1 MHRAIAVL
9 IALILPV
16 PLAAAPVRQLPV
28 RQLEIA
34 PKEVILGWINQYR
47 HHPDPEQVP
56 LAVRGLS
63 RLGALSDTEGAGVYV
78 GFLAG
83 IFAKHPDR
91 IDALI
96 ARMLPLTDD
105 HQWAIVRAIA
115 YSGLPD
121 WRTVLQRNAERMPA
135 RRVMIERFLA
145 GKLPTLDQAPIEK
158 DETWGDRVRQQ
169 MLFVNYFS
177 KPRKD
182 FGLDLTP
189 DVLDTLWGYFYATG
203 DYRPLGRIVL
213 MLRWTK
219 ERDVLEK
226 LTLGSMAK
234 YTLAINS
241 GRNPDLLAKL
251 KWAETQPQPDTVK
264 PVLKEIIE
272 AAETVETGKMR
283 NDALAAIEELKRKG
297 PGSRRDLSIWG
308 QVGEGALAVGCIV
321 LAVTGQVEF
330 GIPCVVGG
338 GRNLG
343 RAAGLGHTEI
353 AEKRRDFGLLRP
365 AAQVLHRDRGD
376 CHQVALLMGDA
387 VTSYSL

>member
-1 MHRAIAVL
+1 MRRTFL
-9 IALILPV
+9 LLLLLLLLLPDS
-16 PLAAAPVRQLPV
+16 LAAAPVRPFAE
-28 RQLEIA
+28 RQLETA

-47 HHPDPEQVP
+47 HHPEPEQAP

-63 RLGALSDTEGAGVYV
+63 RLGILTDTEGAGVYV

-83 IFAKHPDR
+83 VFAKYPDK

-96 ARMLPLTDD
+96 ARMFPLSGE

-158 DETWGDRVRQQ
+158 DQTWGERVRAQ

-177 KPRKD
+177 KPKTE
-182 FGLDLTP
+182 FGLELTP

-203 DYRPLGRIVL
+203 DDRPLSRIIL
-213 MLRWTK
+213 MLRWVK

-226 LTLGSMAK
+226 LTLGSMAR
-234 YTLAINS
+234 YTLAINA
-241 GRNPDLLAKL
+241 GRNPDLLARL
-251 KWAETQPQPDTVK
+251 KGAETQPQPDAVK

-272 AAETVETGKMR
+272 AAETVETGKLR
-283 NDALAAIEELKRKG
+283 AEALAAIEELKRKG
-297 PGSRRDLSIWG
+297 PGSRRDLSVWA
-308 QVGEGALAVGCIV
+308 QVGAGALAISCIA
-321 LAVTGQVEF
+321 LAVAGQVEF
-330 GIPCVVGG
+330 GIPCVIGG
-338 GRNLG
+338 VATS
-343 RAAGLGHTEI
+343 AA
-353 AEKRRDFGLLRP
+353 LR
-365 AAQVLHRDRGD
+365 VW
-376 CHQVALLMGDA
+376 DA
-387 VTSYSL
+387 PK

>member
-1 MHRAIAVL
+1 MYRVVFAFIVL
-9 IALILPV
+9 LLLPAA
-16 PLAAAPVRQLPV
+16 LAAAPVRQLPV
-28 RQLEIA
+28 RQLDIA

-47 HHPDPEQVP
+47 HHPEPEQVP
-56 LAVRGLS
+56 LAVHGLS
-63 RLGALSDTEGAGVYV
+63 RLGVLTDTEGAGVYV

-83 IFAKHPDR
+83 VFAKNPDKV
-91 IDALI
+91 DALI
-96 ARMLPLTDD
+96 VKMLPMSEE

-121 WRTVLQRNAERMPA
+121 WRTVLQRNAARMPA
-135 RRVMIERFLA
+135 RRVMIERYLS

-158 DETWGDRVRQQ
+158 DETWRDRMREQ
-169 MLFVNYFS
+169 MLIVNYFS
-177 KPRKD
+177 KPKKE

-203 DYRPLGRIVL
+203 EYRPLSRIIL
-213 MLRWTK
+213 MLRWTR

-241 GRNPDLLAKL
+241 SRNPDLLARV
-251 KWAETQPQPDTVK
+251 KWAETQPLPDNVK
-264 PVLKEIIE
+264 PVLTEIVE

-283 NDALAAIEELKRKG
+283 NEALAAIEELKRKG
-297 PGSRRDLSIWG
+297 PGSKRDLSLWA

-338 GRNLG
+338 VATS
-343 RAAGLGHTEI
+343 AA
-353 AEKRRDFGLLRP
+353 LRVWDTP
-365 AAQVLHRDRGD
+365 K
-376 CHQVALLMGDA
+376 
-387 VTSYSL
+387 

>member
-1 MHRAIAVL
+1 MRRAVIVLIAVL
-9 IALILPV
+9 LPAS
-16 PLAAAPVRQLPV
+16 LAAAPARPLPAPQLD
-28 RQLEIA
+28 IA

-47 HHPDPEQVP
+47 HHPEPDKVP

-63 RLGALSDTEGAGVYV
+63 RLGVLTDTEGAGVYV

-83 IFAKHPDR
+83 ILAKNPDKA
-91 IDALI
+91 DMLI
-96 ARMLPLTDD
+96 AKMFPLSDE

-115 YSGLPD
+115 YSGLSD

-135 RRVMIERFLA
+135 RRVMIEKFLA
-145 GKLPTLDQAPIEK
+145 GKLATLDQAPIEK
-158 DETWGDRVRQQ
+158 DETLGEKIRAQ

-177 KPRKD
+177 KPKKE

-189 DVLDTLWGYFYATG
+189 DVLDTLWGHFYATG
-203 DYRPLGRIVL
+203 DYHPLQRIIL

-241 GRNPDLLAKL
+241 GRNADLLAKL
-251 KWAETQPQPDTVK
+251 KWAETQPQPETVK

-283 NDALAAIEELKRKG
+283 NEALAAIDELKRKG
-297 PGSRRDLSIWG
+297 PGSRRDLSIWS
-308 QVGEGALAVGCIV
+308 QVGEGALAVGCIA
-321 LAVTGQVEF
+321 LAVAGQVEF
-330 GIPCVVGG
+330 GIPCVIGG
-338 GRNLG
+338 VATS
-343 RAAGLGHTEI
+343 AA
-353 AEKRRDFGLLRP
+353 LRVWDTP
-365 AAQVLHRDRGD
+365 K
-376 CHQVALLMGDA
+376 
-387 VTSYSL
+387 

>member
-1 MHRAIAVL
+1 
-9 IALILPV
+9 
-16 PLAAAPVRQLPV
+16 
-28 RQLEIA
+28 
-34 PKEVILGWINQYR
+34 
-47 HHPDPEQVP
+47 
-56 LAVRGLS
+56 
-63 RLGALSDTEGAGVYV
+63 VYV

-83 IFAKHPDR
+83 ILAKNPEMADV
-91 IDALI
+91 LI
-96 ARMLPLTDD
+96 AKMFPLSDE

-121 WRTVLQRNAERMPA
+121 WRTVLQRNAERMPS
-135 RRVMIERFLA
+135 RRVMIERFLT
-145 GKLPTLDQAPIEK
+145 GKLPTLEQAAIEK
-158 DETWGDRVRQQ
+158 NETLGEKLRAQ

-177 KPRKD
+177 KPKKE

-189 DVLDTLWGYFYATG
+189 DLLDTLWGYFYATG
-203 DYRPLGRIVL
+203 DYRPLQRIIL

-241 GRNPDLLAKL
+241 GRNPDLLARL
-251 KWAETQPQPDTVK
+251 KWAETQPQPDEVK
-264 PVLKEIIE
+264 PVLKDIIE

-283 NDALAAIEELKRKG
+283 NEALAAIEELKRKG

-338 GRNLG
+338 VATS
-343 RAAGLGHTEI
+343 AA
-353 AEKRRDFGLLRP
+353 LRVMDTP
-365 AAQVLHRDRGD
+365 K
-376 CHQVALLMGDA
+376 
-387 VTSYSL
+387 

>member
-1 MHRAIAVL
+1 MRRAV
-9 IALILPV
+9 IALIAFVLPAS
-16 PLAAAPVRQLPV
+16 LAAAPARPLPTPQLD
-28 RQLEIA
+28 IS

-47 HHPDPEQVP
+47 HHPEPDKVP

-63 RLGALSDTEGAGVYV
+63 RLGMLTDTEGAGVYV

-83 IFAKHPDR
+83 IFAKNPDR
-91 IDALI
+91 ADMLI
-96 ARMLPLTDD
+96 ARMLPLSDE

-135 RRVMIERFLA
+135 RRVMIERYLA
-145 GKLPTLDQAPIEK
+145 GKLPTLEQAPIEK
-158 DETWGDRVRQQ
+158 DDTLGQKIREQ

-177 KPRKD
+177 KPKKE
-182 FGLDLTP
+182 FGLDLLTP

-203 DYRPLGRIVL
+203 DYRPLQRIIL

-241 GRNPDLLAKL
+241 GRNPDLLARI

-283 NDALAAIEELKRKG
+283 NEALAAIEELKRKG

-338 GRNLG
+338 VATS
-343 RAAGLGHTEI
+343 AA
-353 AEKRRDFGLLRP
+353 LRVMDTP
-365 AAQVLHRDRGD
+365 K
-376 CHQVALLMGDA
+376 
-387 VTSYSL
+387 